1 MRAAGGR
8 EAAASSIP
16 FPWDEAITLGLARL
30 RLTPDHFWALT
41 PAELLLMAGLGGH
54 APAVL
59 DRRAFA
65 RLLERVE
72 GAANSDPELR

>member
-8 EAAASSIP
+8 EAAASSSP

-41 PAELLLMAGLGGH
+41 PAELLLMAGLGGPI
-54 APAVL
+54 PAAL

-72 GAANSDPELR
+72 SAESPDPEPA

>member
-1 MRAAGGR
+1 MRAAGGK
-8 EAAASSIP
+8 ETAASSRP

-41 PAELLLMAGLGGH
+41 PAELLLTAGIGGH

-59 DRRAFA
+59 DRDAFA
-65 RLLERVE
+65 RLLQRVE
-72 GAANSDPELR
+72 GAGNTDPETA